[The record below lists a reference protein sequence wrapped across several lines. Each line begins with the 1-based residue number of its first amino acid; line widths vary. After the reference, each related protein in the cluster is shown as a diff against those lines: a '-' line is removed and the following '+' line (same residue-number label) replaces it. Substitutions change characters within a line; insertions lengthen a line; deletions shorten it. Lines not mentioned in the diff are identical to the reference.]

1 MSEAVYF
8 HITLEPHHKHS
19 GKRTGRRISFLA
31 EEPLDAAA
39 KAAAQSSDDEQLL
52 FEEAK
57 RLAAALT
64 SIAMTGQRRQPGE
77 DDMQISF
84 HSIRVMARDFGAFF
98 ARRACLGSLDYVGSP
113 DAPPL
118 SCGRSRV
125 VVVP

>member
-8 HITLEPHHKHS
+8 HVILEPHHKHS

-31 EEPLDAAA
+31 EVPLDAA

-57 RLAAALT
+57 RLVAALT

-84 HSIRVMARDFGAFF
+84 HSIPIMARDLT
-98 ARRACLGSLDYVGSP
+98 ARRADAEKDGVRVWLLGANVG
-113 DAPPL
+113 
-118 SCGRSRV
+118 
-125 VVVP
+125 

>member
-31 EEPLDAAA
+31 EEPLDAA
-39 KAAAQSSDDEQLL
+39 KAAAQSSDEQFL

-64 SIAMTGQRRQPGE
+64 SIAMTGQRCQPGE
-77 DDMQISF
+77 DDMQSR
-84 HSIRVMARDFGAFF
+84 SVLYGNGPA
-98 ARRACLGSLDYVGSP
+98 SLLR
-113 DAPPL
+113 L
-118 SCGRSRV
+118 S
-125 VVVP
+125 